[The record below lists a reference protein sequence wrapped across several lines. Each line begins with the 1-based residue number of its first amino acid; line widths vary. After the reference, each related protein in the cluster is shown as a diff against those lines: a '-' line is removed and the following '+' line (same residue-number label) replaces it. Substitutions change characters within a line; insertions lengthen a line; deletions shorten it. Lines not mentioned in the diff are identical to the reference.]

1 MDRSSP
7 LEVFVG
13 KDVLKIC
20 NKFTGEHLCR
30 SLISK
35 KLFCNVIDVTLLRGP
50 SSLNLLHIFRTPFL
64 RSTSGGLL
72 LHRLMYLVHER

>member
-13 KDVLKIC
+13 KDNLKIC
-20 NKFTGEHLCR
+20 SKFTGEHPCR
-30 SLISK
+30 SLISI
-35 KLFCNVIDVTLLRGP
+35 KLLCNVIEVTPLRGS
-50 SSLNLLHIFRTPFL
+50 SSLNLLYIFRTPFL

-72 LHRLMYLVHER
+72 LHGLMRLLL